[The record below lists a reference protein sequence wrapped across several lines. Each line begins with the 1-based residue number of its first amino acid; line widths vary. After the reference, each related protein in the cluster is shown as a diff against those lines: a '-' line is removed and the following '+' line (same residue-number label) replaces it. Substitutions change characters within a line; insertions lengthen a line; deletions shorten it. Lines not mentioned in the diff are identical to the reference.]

1 VSFIERSIPNGDRDV
16 ADSLEG
22 LREHSEKVANL
33 VRELI
38 PIVKAFDA
46 AEDDANAILAYV
58 ALMSKLE
65 AAMAT
70 FGHKDMRAFKLA
82 LQEALSKRKS

>member
-1 VSFIERSIPNGDRDV
+1 MSFIERSIPNGDRDV
-16 ADSLEG
+16 PDSLEG
-22 LREHSEKVANL
+22 LREHAEKVANL
-33 VRELI
+33 VHELT

-46 AEDDANAILAYV
+46 AENDANAILAYQ
-58 ALMSKLE
+58 LIMSKLD

-82 LQEALSKRKS
+82 LQNALKTRKS